1 MHLLASDS
9 NKREQPKGKQ
19 TGNLRS
25 PLGTDGG
32 LTQRKAARPTLGG
45 EPQRRNLGN
54 TQNHLWSG
62 STKAKTPTFTPQ
74 PKCCRS
80 LVDRAWTCVDVHAL
94 THQPVLAEGFPQH
107 LHSKAPG
114 TNAEGES

>member
-1 MHLLASDS
+1 MHLLACDS
-9 NKREQPKGKQ
+9 SKREQPKRKQ

-45 EPQRRNLGN
+45 GTSEKEPGEHSEPFMAWKYQSEN
-54 TQNHLWSG
+54 TNIHS
-62 STKAKTPTFTPQ
+62 STEELQEPGGPG
-74 PKCCRS
+74 
-80 LVDRAWTCVDVHAL
+80 LDVHAL
-94 THQPVLAEGFPQH
+94 THQPVLAAGFPQH

-114 TNAEGES
+114 TNAEGGS